1 MKAPARLLLAVSL
14 IASAFG
20 EPPPKLVTV
29 TISPEARVKA
39 DAANGSRK
47 LQQGEWREFTIAIE
61 NTAGITAPLVVECQQ
76 AMMAAVDHSRDRWLQ
91 FALRPSGPLT
101 GQPNET
107 RTLRL
112 WSRDLGT
119 RSAVLNFNAG
129 QGTQDLGFR
138 SDVTL
143 TFQIAPIAGP
153 QAPRPTIKASS
164 PAAAPSSESLY

>member
-1 MKAPARLLLAVSL
+1 MKAPVRLLLSL
-14 IASAFG
+14 CVVASAFG
-20 EPPPKLVTV
+20 ELPPKLVTV

-39 DAANGSRK
+39 DAANGSRR
-47 LQQGEWREFTIAIE
+47 LQQGEWREFTIVIE
-61 NTAGITAPLVVECQQ
+61 NTAGITAPLVVECRQ
-76 AMMAAVDHSRDRWLQ
+76 AMTDAADNSRDHWLK
-91 FALRPSGPLT
+91 FVLHPSGPLT

-112 WSRDLGT
+112 WSRDTGT

-143 TFQIAPIAGP
+143 TFQCAPIVHAQGGG
-153 QAPRPTIKASS
+153 K
-164 PAAAPSSESLY
+164 